1 MLFFI
6 IPPAYGQLLSDA
18 TGLVSRLNV
27 QTDGYTFEV
36 ETTSNFDIQN
46 FDFDKNEKKLTI
58 YIDSGLEKNLGEVLI
73 PQNFLG
79 GDFTF
84 YLNDDEFFPNVRYNE
99 KISFITLN
107 FTGSGNN
114 KLDIFGTT
122 YLNDLTEKDKEVE
135 IKDPLS
141 LQTKPSLGG
150 GCLIA
155 TATYGSELA
164 PQVQQLRE
172 IRDNKLL
179 QTGSGAAFMET
190 FNQFYYSFS
199 PYVADLEREH
209 PVFKEAVK
217 LSITPML
224 STLSI
229 LNYADVDSEPEMLSY
244 GLGIILMNLGM
255 YVAAP
260 AIIIYQFHKFKS
272 RFC

>member
-1 MLFFI
+1 MT
-6 IPPAYGQLLSDA
+6 PAYGQLLSDA
-18 TGLVSRLNV
+18 TGLVSRLDV
-27 QTDGYTFEV
+27 QTDGYVFEV
-36 ETTSNFDIQN
+36 ETTSNFNIQN

-79 GDFTF
+79 GNFTF
-84 YLNDDEFFPNVRYNE
+84 YLNGDEFFPKVRYNE
-99 KISFITLN
+99 KISFVTLN

-114 KLDIFGTT
+114 QLDIFGTT
-122 YLNDLTEKDKEVE
+122 YLNDLTEKDKME
-135 IKDPLS
+135 IKDSLP

-155 TATYGSELA
+155 TATFGSELA

-172 IRDNKLL
+172 IRDSKLL
-179 QTGSGAAFMET
+179 QTESGAAFMDT
-190 FNQFYYSFS
+190 FNLFYYSFS

-229 LNYADVDSEPEMLSY
+229 MKYADADSEQEILSY

-260 AIIIYQFHKFKS
+260 AIIVCHFHKFKS
-272 RFC
+272 RLR